1 MSSTDEFLDFSY
13 QVLNDNI
20 GLWSDRI
27 IDKAK
32 SNKRLNETSTL
43 RDFEEFINYLEL
55 DISVIAGKNNAI
67 NICNSIKSK
76 ALEISISKQAKD
88 IFNSLM
94 TESIE
99 LSISDFLKNIYVA
112 DVCAFRSRDLEKT
125 GNEGLIKSPI
135 NSKIKD
141 FLEEHTLPTEGVI
154 NRFATYVAYKF
165 SEDVNRVKKE
175 IIEKINDRVKNM
187 LLRKAI
193 REDIINFLTAYP
205 QPTKS
210 DVDDFITYSSL
221 SKMNYQEA
229 ELRQQILDEV
239 LYHKFYETQEM
250 PEPPESA
257 IEESSELSHFL
268 DIVRTNEDKK
278 DIIKEMRKLGIIY
291 LIEDES
297 GVFERLLDEYIYII
311 KPNNR
316 YKDILK

>member
-13 QVLNDNI
+13 QILNNNI
-20 GLWSDRI
+20 GLWSSRI

-43 RDFEEFINYLEL
+43 HDFEEFINYLEL

-67 NICNSIKSK
+67 NICNTIKSK

-94 TESIE
+94 SESVE

-112 DVCAFRSRDLEKT
+112 DVSAFRSRDPGQT
-125 GNEGLIKSPI
+125 GNEGSIKSPI
-135 NSKIKD
+135 NVKIKE
-141 FLEEHTLPTEGVI
+141 FLEEHTLPTEAVI

-165 SEDVNRVKKE
+165 SDDVNRVKKE
-175 IIEKINDRVKNM
+175 LIEKINDRVKNM

-221 SKMNYQEA
+221 SKMNFQEA
-229 ELRQQILDEV
+229 ELRQQILDEI
-239 LYHKFYETQEM
+239 LYHKFYESQDL
-250 PEPPESA
+250 PEPSEPD

-268 DIVRTNEDKK
+268 EIIRTNDDKK

-316 YKDILK
+316 YKNTLK